1 MLTKK
6 FKQNYHKDW
15 LNQLDI
21 AEAKQDKK
29 WVKYLVSESNS
40 IIDEFLK
47 ANKQIPSLEFKFK
60 DSDLTKLYV
69 ELYQEVGNKFARWY
83 AQNFDKYITKNI
95 DVEYEDI
102 WNQKFA
108 YIGSQVAG
116 ARVVSV
122 SGNRKKEFTRVL
134 SRYMADPEFQSMN
147 EVQAGRILRKKFKSM
162 SVNNAKRIV
171 RTESTNAAKL
181 CY

>member
-60 DSDLTKLYV
+60 D
-69 ELYQEVGNKFARWY
+69 
-83 AQNFDKYITKNI
+83 
-95 DVEYEDI
+95 
-102 WNQKFA
+102 
-108 YIGSQVAG
+108 
-116 ARVVSV
+116 
-122 SGNRKKEFTRVL
+122 
-134 SRYMADPEFQSMN
+134 
-147 EVQAGRILRKKFKSM
+147 
-162 SVNNAKRIV
+162 
-171 RTESTNAAKL
+171 TN
-181 CY
+181 